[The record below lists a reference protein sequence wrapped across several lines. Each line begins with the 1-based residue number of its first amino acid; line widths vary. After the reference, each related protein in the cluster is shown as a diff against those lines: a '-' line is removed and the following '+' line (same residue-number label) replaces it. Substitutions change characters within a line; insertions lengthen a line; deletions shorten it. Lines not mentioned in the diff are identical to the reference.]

1 LELKENMPSKPA
13 ARVTDMHVCPMV
25 TGLVPHIGGPVI
37 PPCAITVITGNMIQ
51 ARISDMCVCAGPP
64 DVIAMGSATV
74 LVVGLPAA
82 RILDNTAHGGVIVTG
97 FPTVLI
103 GDASSGGGGGGGGG
117 AGGGGGGAGGS
128 SSPRSAGAGSGGGA
142 GNRAATNSTTFVN
155 PATQAAVLKA
165 AAARGTPFC
174 QKCYAR

>member
-1 LELKENMPSKPA
+1 
-13 ARVTDMHVCPMV
+13 
-25 TGLVPHIGGPVI
+25 VPHVGGPVI
-37 PPCAITVITGNMIQ
+37 PPCAITVITGSMIQ
-51 ARISDMCVCAGPP
+51 ARISDMCVCAGGP
-64 DVIAMGSATV
+64 DVIAVGSATV

-103 GDASSGGGGGGGGG
+103 GDASSGGGAGAGAGGSGGGG
-117 AGGGGGGAGGS
+117 AGGGASPQSSGGGGG
-128 SSPRSAGAGSGGGA
+128 GGGA

-155 PATQAAVLKA
+155 PTTQATVLKA